1 MTIETIILT
10 VGVALYLVLAGVL
23 SAGRAQ
29 QVHGYAHWL
38 MLALAIWVAG
48 GWLLVNATSPD
59 LIDIALTV
67 NYTGSVLVPETGV
80 MVVAHVSARALPL
93 LVSSLLW
100 LVPIVSLVIMI
111 VPTLR
116 PMMWS
121 GPIDYL
127 ALAHAFELQRG
138 WWLNWVHL
146 PYAVA
151 VYCLAVAGLARHARR
166 QSRRLRIE
174 LLALAAVAL
183 APLAV
188 GVLRALGIAP
198 WHTVSAATVIAA
210 LTPAVAWLVLRHGA
224 LFNDSIGHQA
234 LFDQMSD
241 AVVLVDDHHHMI
253 SVNPA
258 AAELFDLDGRHV
270 RGLPL
275 QQTVPTLAALMGDP
289 STDANHEAFTLNG
302 RRLAL
307 RVSHVRRPG
316 DAQVLRL
323 LICQDITETYR
334 AAATVRR
341 NEALF
346 RTLIHHASNA
356 ILRLSLVNDQSEYPD
371 FEITVANP
379 QGARLFES
387 SPDALI
393 GKTLGRQLF
402 GTAVSDRQYALQKI
416 VPVIREAQATG
427 RRQDIEFCLSENGA
441 KRWYRLLADPVDKD
455 IGLTFI
461 DISSERRQQDAL
473 HSQAMSD
480 ALTGVLNRRGFE
492 SAAGNYLHNASE
504 TLDAALLFV
513 DLNGFKAVNDSFGHE
528 AGDNILREVAVRM
541 RETLRLQDIV
551 ARIGG
556 DEFVALVTDTSRDD
570 AVALRDRISRH
581 LSHTYRLQDGRSVN
595 CSASV
600 GMSIYPQSATSLELL
615 IKQADDDMYQVKAG
629 HHKDRL
635 RVDARMRLVE

>member
-29 QVHGYAHWL
+29 LVHGFAHWL
-38 MLALAIWVAG
+38 MLALAIWVTG
-48 GWLLVNATSPD
+48 GWLLVNATSPSMLD
-59 LIDIALTV
+59 VALIIIFM
-67 NYTGSVLVPETGV
+67 GSVLVPVTGL
-80 MVVAHVSARALPL
+80 MVVTHVSARPLPL
-93 LVSSLLW
+93 LVSYSLW
-100 LVPIVSLVIMI
+100 VIPVASLAIMLN
-111 VPTLR
+111 PTWR

-121 GPIDYL
+121 EPVDYL
-127 ALAHAFELQRG
+127 TLAHAFELQRG
-138 WWLNWVHL
+138 WWFNWVHL

-151 VYCLAVAGLARHARR
+151 LYGVAVFLLARHARR
-166 QSRRLRIE
+166 QSRRLRLE
-174 LLALAAVAL
+174 LLALACVAL
-183 APLAV
+183 VPLGV

-224 LFNDSIGHQA
+224 LFNDSICHQA
-234 LFDQMSD
+234 LFDQMTD
-241 AVVLVDDHHHMI
+241 AVVLVDDHNHVI

-258 AAELFDLDGRHV
+258 AADLFDLDGQHV
-270 RGLPL
+270 RGIPL
-275 QQTVPTLAALMGDP
+275 QQTVPTLAALINQSSD
-289 STDANHEAFTLNG
+289 DASSEAISLNG

-323 LICQDITETYR
+323 LTCRDITETYR
-334 AAATVRR
+334 AEAAVRR

-387 SPDALI
+387 SPDLLV

-402 GTAVSDRQYALQKI
+402 GATASDRQYALQKI
-416 VPVIREAQATG
+416 VPVVREAQVTG
-427 RRQDIEFCLSENGA
+427 RRQDLEFCLSENGA
-441 KRWYRLLADPVDKD
+441 KCWYRLLADPVDKD

-473 HSQAMSD
+473 HSQAMTD
-480 ALTGVLNRRGFE
+480 ALTEVLNRRGFE
-492 SAAGNYLHNASE
+492 SAATTYLQNASE
-504 TLDAALLFV
+504 TLNAAL
-513 DLNGFKAVNDSFGHE
+513 
-528 AGDNILREVAVRM
+528 
-541 RETLRLQDIV
+541 
-551 ARIGG
+551 
-556 DEFVALVTDTSRDD
+556 
-570 AVALRDRISRH
+570 
-581 LSHTYRLQDGRSVN
+581 
-595 CSASV
+595 
-600 GMSIYPQSATSLELL
+600 
-615 IKQADDDMYQVKAG
+615 
-629 HHKDRL
+629 
-635 RVDARMRLVE
+635 